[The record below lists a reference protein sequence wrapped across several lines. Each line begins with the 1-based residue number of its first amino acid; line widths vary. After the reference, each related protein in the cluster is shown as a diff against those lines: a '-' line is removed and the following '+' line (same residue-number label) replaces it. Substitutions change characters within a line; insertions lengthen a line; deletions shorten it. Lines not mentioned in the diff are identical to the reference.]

1 MNNLVEIIKQNWL
14 IGLLAIVGLVVI
26 NFSKIISIIKPMLKN
41 NAKDEDKK
49 PIEVEKETKLRKS
62 SLLPS
67 IFENVEDLVEE
78 LESKGFVKSSAEAK
92 SLLKTIINEYPE
104 I

>member
-1 MNNLVEIIKQNWL
+1 LNNLVEIIKQNWL

>member
-1 MNNLVEIIKQNWL
+1 VEIIKQNWL